1 MNIDT
6 LYDLIINFIA
16 KGYRIV
22 LGRSDVNIRSG
33 SVWLLLQQE
42 IEYKANFYYLLHW
55 DDPDKFKNGY
65 KWDHQM
71 DIAKYES

>member
-16 KGYRIV
+16 KGYRTV

-33 SVWLLLQQE
+33 SVWLFLQKE
-42 IEYKANFYYLLHW
+42 IEYGNNFYYLLHW
-55 DDPDKFKNGY
+55 DNPDKPKNGY
-65 KWDHQM
+65 KWDHKM
-71 DIAKYES
+71 DIAKYEH